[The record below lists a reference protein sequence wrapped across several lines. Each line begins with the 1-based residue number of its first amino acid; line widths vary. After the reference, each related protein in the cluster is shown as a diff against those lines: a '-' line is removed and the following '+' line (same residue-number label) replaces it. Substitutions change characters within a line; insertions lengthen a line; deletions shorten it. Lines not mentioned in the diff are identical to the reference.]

1 MTAQESTSLPG
12 EGVCAADAVRAVVA
26 SLQRDVVELACQI
39 SAIPAPTN
47 NERERSRFVAE
58 HMSIPQVVDVEVDD
72 LGDVVG
78 RVGGRRRAPAL
89 LLAAHLDTVFPFGT
103 ALNVIRSNGRIAG
116 PGIGDNSLGVAS
128 VLMLPKALKELGV
141 IPDVD
146 ILLTGNVGEEGL
158 GNLRG
163 IRSVMD
169 QHPEIGAVIAVEGH
183 NLGRVT
189 HVAVGSRRLRVRVSG
204 PGGHSWG
211 DFGNTSAIHAAAEVV
226 TELAHL
232 ALPTTPKTTLN
243 VGTFHGGISV
253 NTIAPEASFV
263 LDLRSV
269 DETALRRLSDRVDAI
284 LRTPRPE
291 VTTTVEVLGVRPAG
305 VVSPASRI
313 VRLAIEI
320 LESMGIAPTGDASST
335 DANIP
340 ISRGI
345 PAVCIGL
352 TTGGN
357 VHRED
362 EFIDVAP
369 IVNGLT
375 QLVLLSLAVTS
386 ELGTGSIAPVGR
398 KKRVT

>member
-1 MTAQESTSLPG
+1 MTARLEPNLPTANARPA
-12 EGVCAADAVRAVVA
+12 VAARDVAFDFRHAVV
-26 SLQRDVVELACQI
+26 DLACEI
-39 SAIPAPTN
+39 AAIAAPTN
-47 NERERSRFVAE
+47 QESARSRFVADQ
-58 HMSIPQVVDVEVDD
+58 MAALGAVDVAVDE

-78 RVGGRRRAPAL
+78 RVPGAGRGPAV
-89 LLAAHLDTVFPFGT
+89 LLAAHLDTVFPIGT
-103 ALNVIRSNGRIAG
+103 SLDLARSNGRIRG

-128 VLMLPKALKELGV
+128 VMMLPRMLERLGV
-141 IPDVD
+141 TPKVD

-163 IRSVMD
+163 ITSVMNE
-169 QHPEIGAVIAVEGH
+169 HPEIGAVIAVEGH

-189 HVAVGSRRLRVRVSG
+189 HVAVGSRRLRVTVTG

-211 DFGNTSAIHAAAEVV
+211 DFGNPSAIHAAAEIVGD
-226 TELAHL
+226 LARL
-232 ALPTTPKTTLN
+232 TLPSTPKTTLN
-243 VGTFHGGISV
+243 VGMFEGGISV

-269 DETALRRLSDRVDAI
+269 EEAALRRLAERVEAV
-284 LRTPRPE
+284 LRAPRPG
-291 VTTTVEVLGVRPAG
+291 VKIGVSILGVRPAG
-305 VVSPASRI
+305 IVPPSSRI
-313 VRLAIEI
+313 VRLAIET
-320 LESMGIAPTGDASST
+320 LQSLGISPTGDASST

-362 EFIDVAP
+362 EYIDVEP
-369 IVNGLT
+369 IANGLT
-375 QLVLLSLAVTS
+375 QLIVLSLTVAS
-386 ELGTGSIAPVGR
+386 ELANGVIGTAARYRS
-398 KKRVT
+398 